1 MQQVKR
7 IGIITYLLTDWLAAM
22 LAWTCF
28 FAYRKYLIEGLSFEL
43 YHMNNPRFFLG
54 VIALPFCW
62 LVFYT
67 IAGTYTDVYRK
78 SRFAEVSR
86 TFFHTLI
93 GVLVIFF
100 TLLLDDVI
108 SDHKKYY
115 SLILALFLLHF
126 TFTLIGRLNILYRAK
141 KQIRK
146 KLVGYDTL
154 IIGADQKAVE
164 LFEDI
169 ETNGVELGY
178 NFVGYINPNGQQDNL
193 LNKHLPD
200 LGNLNELKQVIK
212 KHQID
217 EIILAMKRTERQ
229 KMNDIINQLSDTNLV
244 IKIIPGMYDILSGSV
259 KMNNVVGT
267 ALIEIFPD
275 LMPRWQYSLKRM
287 IDIFASAMVLL
298 LFWWLYAII
307 AIRVKM
313 SSPGPIFYKQERIG
327 LRGKPFY
334 ILKFRSMFVDAEKA
348 GPALSSK
355 HDPRITKFGRFLR
368 KWRFD
373 EIPQFF
379 NVLKGDM
386 SLVGPR
392 PERQFYINQIVEK
405 APAYNHLKKVKP
417 GITSWGMVKFGYA
430 ENIDEMIARMK
441 WDLLYIENMSL
452 AIDFKIMIYTVLIIF
467 QGLGK

>member
-7 IGIITYLLTDWLAAM
+7 IGILTYLLTDLLTAM

-28 FAYRKYLIEGLSFEL
+28 FAYRKYIIEGLSFDL
-43 YHMNNPRFFLG
+43 YHMNNARFFMG
-54 VIALPFCW
+54 VVVLPFCW
-62 LVFYT
+62 IVFYAL
-67 IAGTYTDVYRK
+67 AGTYTDVYRK
-78 SRFAEVSR
+78 SRLAELSR

-100 TLLLDDVI
+100 SLLLDDVI
-108 SDHKKYY
+108 SDYKKYY
-115 SLILALFLLHF
+115 SLILALFSFHLVF
-126 TFTLIGRLNILYRAK
+126 TFLGRFNILYRAK
-141 KQIRK
+141 KQIRQ

-154 IIGADQKAVE
+154 IIGADEKALD

-178 NFVGYINPNGQQDNL
+178 NFVGFINPNGEKENQL
-193 LNKHLPD
+193 KEHLPD
-200 LGNLNELKQVIK
+200 LGSLSELKQIIK

-217 EIILAMKRTERQ
+217 EIIIAMKRTERP

-244 IKIIPGMYDILSGSV
+244 IKIIPGMYDILAGSV
-259 KMNNVVGT
+259 KMNNVVGA

-275 LMPRWQYSLKRM
+275 LMPRWQYSIKRI
-287 IDIFASAMVLL
+287 IDVLASGMVLL

-313 SSPGPIFYKQERIG
+313 SSSGPVFYKQERIG
-327 LRGKPFY
+327 LKGKPFD
-334 ILKFRSMFVDAEKA
+334 ILKFRSMYIDAEKS

-355 HDPRITKFGRFLR
+355 HDARITPFGRFLR

-373 EIPQFF
+373 EIPQFY

-392 PERQFYINQIVEK
+392 PERQFYIDQITEK

-430 ENIDEMIARMK
+430 ENVDEMIIRMK

>member
-1 MQQVKR
+1 LQQVKR
-7 IGIITYLLTDWLAAM
+7 IGILTYILTDLLTAM

-54 VIALPFCW
+54 VIVLPFCW
-62 LVFYT
+62 IIFYAL
-67 IAGTYTDVYRK
+67 AGTYTDVYRK
-78 SRFAEVSR
+78 SRLAELSR

-115 SLILALFLLHF
+115 SLILALFSMHF
-126 TFTLIGRLNILYRAK
+126 VFTLTGRLNILYRAK
-141 KQIRK
+141 KQILK

-164 LFEDI
+164 LYKDI

-178 NFVGYINPNGQQDNL
+178 NFVGYINPNGSQDSL
-193 LNKHLPD
+193 LSAHLPE
-200 LGNLNELKQVIK
+200 LGGLESLKPIIK
-212 KHQID
+212 SHKID
-217 EIILAMKRTERQ
+217 EIILAMKRTEAK
-229 KMNDIINQLSDTNLV
+229 KMNHIINQLSDIDVV

-275 LMPRWQYSLKRM
+275 LMPRWQYSLKRI
-287 IDIFASAMVLL
+287 IDITASALVLL
-298 LFWWLYAII
+298 LFWWLYALI
-307 AIRVKM
+307 AIRVKT
-313 SSPGPIFYKQERIG
+313 SSPGPIFYRQERIG
-327 LRGKPFY
+327 LKGKPFD
-334 ILKFRSMFVDAEKA
+334 ILKFRSMYTDAEKS

-355 HDPRITKFGRFLR
+355 HDPRITPFGRFLR

-373 EIPQFF
+373 EIPQFY

-405 APAYNHLKKVKP
+405 APVYNHLKKVKP

-430 ENIDEMIARMK
+430 ENVEEMIRRMK

-452 AIDFKIMIYTVLIIF
+452 AIDFKIMIYTVMIIF